1 MFKNY
6 VELNVISILLL
17 RQLVSEKMF
26 TSGTK
31 LLAVFVRKAADEIR
45 ITIYFHILR
54 KKERNELAITNK
66 N

>member
-6 VELNVISILLL
+6 VELNVILILLL
-17 RQLVSEKMF
+17 LQLVSEKMF
-26 TSGTK
+26 TSATK

-45 ITIYFHILR
+45 ITTYFHILQ
-54 KKERNELAITNK
+54 KKGINELPITNK